1 MTFGEK
7 LQEVRR
13 NNNISQ
19 EKLAEML
26 NVSRQSVSKWER
38 NHGYPEIDKLIYMC
52 DIFNVSLDELLREK
66 QAEKYPDPC
75 FQEREMS
82 DRRPI
87 SLVKEPEVKEIYPG
101 NNGPSYESQSPAEVA
116 GYYNY
121 NTCSAAPGYYG
132 AGFTAKKRRKMSA
145 RRIICLVT
153 GSLILGTVLCSVS
166 FVAIVS
172 RSRQNDV
179 YCETYDD
186 SDYFYEVSCYTDDK
200 GIYYIIDGDY
210 GIADQIYN
218 NEFSDYIKVKNIETE
233 EEKYIYG
240 YYASKEDGISQ
251 MYKTA
256 DGSQS
261 IAIPTYIPQSSVSAG
276 EINSFTVLYNT
287 AEDNMPYFVPDYIL
301 PEVLRD
307 THKLQGLPDVDE
319 IKPEQDAEDP
329 QDIQSAN

>member
-19 EKLAEML
+19 ERLAEML

-38 NHGYPEIDKLIYMC
+38 DHGYPEIDKLIYMC
-52 DIFNVSLDELLREK
+52 DIFNVSLDELLRENK
-66 QAEKYPDPC
+66 SQKSQAPYP
-75 FQEREMS
+75 QEAEMS

-101 NNGPSYESQSPAEVA
+101 NNVPSFDSQVPAAVA
-116 GYYNY
+116 GYNNY
-121 NTCSAAPGYYG
+121 NASGASQGYYG
-132 AGFTAKKRRKMSA
+132 ECSPVKSRRKISA
-145 RRIICLVT
+145 RRIVCLVA
-153 GSLILGTVLCSVS
+153 GSLILGTALCGAS

-172 RSRQNDV
+172 KAREENA
-179 YCETYDD
+179 YCESYDD
-186 SDYFYEVSCYTDDK
+186 SDFTYEVSCYTDNK
-200 GIYYIIDGDY
+200 GVYYIIDGDY

-218 NEFSDYIKVKNIETE
+218 NEFGDYIKVRNIETE

-240 YYASKEDGISQ
+240 NYASKEDGLSQ

-261 IAIPTYIPQSSVSAG
+261 VAIPSYIPQSSVSA
-276 EINSFTVLYNT
+276 EELSSFTVLYNT
-287 AEDNMPYFVPDYIL
+287 AENNMPYFVPDYIL

-307 THKLQGLPDVDE
+307 SHESQGLPDVDDVKNVQNVE
-319 IKPEQDAEDP
+319 KAEDV
-329 QDIQSAN
+329 QAAE